1 MKRRHFLYAICG
13 VASLAAAVFGWRYR
27 HMTEQDAIVSIIKRR
42 LNYLRLDAAGLR
54 RFAATVAA
62 EQSISGAK
70 LRSLAA
76 SGPLAALLPLPGA
89 SSLVEQISH
98 GADRLVTDYLLS
110 SDFFLMGADVSRVV
124 LYIAQYDPVR
134 ACGNPF
140 ARRPTDA

>member
-1 MKRRHFLYAICG
+1 MKRRHFLYALSG
-13 VASLAAAVFGWRYR
+13 VASLTAAVFGWRYL
-27 HMTEQDAIVSIIKRR
+27 HMTGQDAIVSIVSRR

-54 RFAATVAA
+54 RFAADFVAT
-62 EQSISGAK
+62 QDISGAK

-76 SGPLAALLPLPGA
+76 SGLIDAHLPLPVT
-89 SSLVEQISH
+89 SSLAEEISH
-98 GADRLVTDYLLS
+98 GADRLVTQYLLS
-110 SDFFLMGADVSRVV
+110 SDFFLKGADVSREV